1 MFDINNSMSK
11 FQNKFFNALLEQTD
25 DRSAMLD
32 TLDDNTNPEDFDVKD
47 TSGLSTDD
55 PNAAVVRALSDREQA
70 MVGQL
75 KEWVASMEDFLQR
88 LNGTEDSI
96 QTKLASAEA
105 DTLFD
110 KMKQSEQRKI
120 ARVATEL
127 AALTESFKGFL
138 AQSNNPSLKYV

>member
-1 MFDINNSMSK
+1 MTK
-11 FQNKFFNALLEQTD
+11 FEKRFFTVLSEQD
-25 DRSAMLD
+25 EDRAAMLS
-32 TLDDNTNPEDFDVKD
+32 TLDQGTKPEDFDVSMG
-47 TSGLSTDD
+47 SGMEDG
-55 PNAAVVRALSDREQA
+55 PNSAVSRALSEREAA
-70 MVGQL
+70 MTSEL
-75 KEWVASMEDFLQR
+75 KEWISHMEIFLEK

-96 QTKLASAEA
+96 QTTLASSEA

-138 AQSNNPSLKYV
+138 AQSKNPSLKYV